1 MGYRDERVAKNEST
15 SRELN
20 EGIEAAYESDP
31 QDAFTI
37 IICECGLEQCDQTIT
52 ITKSEYERVRDDARQ
67 FVIVRDHLIPDME
80 HIVFEGDRF
89 LIVSKRGGTPAEVA
103 VQEAP
108 ET

>member
-1 MGYRDERVAKNEST
+1 MGDREERVAKNEAT

-37 IICECGLEQCDQTIT
+37 IICECGLEQCDRTIR
-52 ITKSEYERVRDDARQ
+52 ITKAEYERVRDDARQ

-80 HIVFEGDRF
+80 HVVFEGDRF
-89 LIVSKRGGTPAEVA
+89 LIVSKRRGTPAEVA

-108 ET
+108 KT